1 MHPEPHAMP
10 HTPAPSFSTALAVE
24 AWKLRRSLALL
35 LAAVAP
41 LLIAFFLFFNLL
53 RMKHPTPWDT
63 GLQTSAAIWAFFML
77 PMSVT
82 ALTALVANTEHGP
95 RAWDHLRALPLPRW
109 HLYGA
114 KALCVLGVVAA
125 MSLLLGLLST
135 GAVVLAGWWKPAV
148 AASGTPDFAA
158 YLLVLAR
165 IFVAAWLLV
174 AVQLWIALRYASF
187 VPALATGIG
196 GTFFAVVA
204 TSAKAGMLLPW
215 QIPVNQLAAD
225 PSRADLTLVLGCVG
239 GAVAFA
245 LMLWRMSRREVL
257 A

>member
-1 MHPEPHAMP
+1 MP
-10 HTPAPSFSTALAVE
+10 HLLPARFATALAVE

-41 LLIAFFLFFNLL
+41 LLIAVFLFFNMVRLKAA
-53 RMKHPTPWDT
+53 MPWEMA
-63 GLQTSAAIWAFFML
+63 LQTSAAIWAFFML

-82 ALTALVANTEHGP
+82 ALTALVAHTEHGP

-109 HLYGA
+109 HLYAA
-114 KALCVLGVVAA
+114 KAACVLGVVGA
-125 MSLLLGLLST
+125 MTVLLALMTLS
-135 GAVVLAGWWKPAV
+135 AVALAGWWKPAV
-148 AASGTPDFAA
+148 AASGHPDLAA
-158 YLLVLAR
+158 YALLLAR

-204 TSAKAGMLLPW
+204 TSAKAGIVLPW

-225 PSRADLTLVLGCVG
+225 PARADLTLVLGCIG
-239 GAVAFA
+239 GCVAFA
-245 LMLWRMSRREVL
+245 LMLWRMGRREVL